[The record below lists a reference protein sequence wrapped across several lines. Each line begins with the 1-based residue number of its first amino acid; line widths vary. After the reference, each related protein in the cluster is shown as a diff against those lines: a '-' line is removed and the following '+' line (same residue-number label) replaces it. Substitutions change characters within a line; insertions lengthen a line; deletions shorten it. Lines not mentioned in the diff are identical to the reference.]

1 MFNTINPKEIVVVTK
16 KKNPETISSVRK
28 LQSIYNPHSIF
39 ILKDMNNV
47 HELNKIAPWSIMHST
62 IDDKITF
69 YICENFVCNKPTT
82 DIETAIKYL
91 Q

>member
-1 MFNTINPKEIVVVTK
+1 
-16 KKNPETISSVRK
+16 
-28 LQSIYNPHSIF
+28 
-39 ILKDMNNV
+39 MNNV

-62 IDDKITF
+62 VDDKITF

-82 DIETAIKYL
+82 NIETAIKYL